1 MNQINAKTTEIQPV
15 TLESKGVQNMTHFSR
30 NSLSIAAF
38 IAMTFLFG
46 ACSTQPLENLP
57 VETVTQTPA
66 QDASQAPD
74 QAVDQGVDQ
83 VDDTG
88 AEEGTLQVAGVP
100 CLTYKIKK
108 YNFSWPVIYQAGYAY
123 GGITVVKSPSCKSP
137 IKVSLEGNL
146 TLSHSVGIAL
156 PRDKFSAAFDNV
168 MTIKTGSNT
177 YYTHFDLFS
186 GTNMKPGTY
195 KMAFRVQAGN
205 VSKAVNLITVTLTR

>member
-1 MNQINAKTTEIQPV
+1 MNQINAKTTEIQPAA
-15 TLESKGVQNMTHFSR
+15 LECKGVQNMKHFSR

-38 IAMTFLFG
+38 VAMTFLFG

-66 QDASQAPD
+66 QDANQAPD
-74 QAVDQGVDQ
+74 QAVDQIN
-83 VDDTG
+83 DT
-88 AEEGTLQVAGVP
+88 AEEEGTLQVAGVP

-146 TLSHSVGIAL
+146 TVSHSVGIAQ
-156 PRDKFSAAFDNV
+156 PKDKFSASFDDV
-168 MTIKTGSNT
+168 MTIQRGSNT

-186 GTNMKPGTY
+186 GSNMKPGTY
-195 KMAFRVQAGN
+195 RMAFRVQAGN
-205 VSKAVNLITVTLTR
+205 VSKAVTAITVTLTR